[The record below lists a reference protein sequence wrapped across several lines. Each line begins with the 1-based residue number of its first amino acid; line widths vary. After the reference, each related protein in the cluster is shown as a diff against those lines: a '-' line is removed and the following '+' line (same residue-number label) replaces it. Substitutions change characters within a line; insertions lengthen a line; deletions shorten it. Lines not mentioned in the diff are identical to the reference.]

1 MLDISRTLAD
11 LTADLAAINSV
22 VGNEKEIA
30 DALADVFAE
39 YGLVIERVKNSLVL
53 RLDFGKEKTIALIGH
68 LDTVPLSREEQTRAK
83 VENGNLIGLGTC
95 DMKCG
100 IACALKIL
108 YEIKKE
114 IIIPSQ
120 NIVFAFYDG
129 EEGPL
134 PNGVTRLLAE
144 NKLQN
149 IDFAYILEPTCSKYS
164 IGCLGALTAK
174 FEIPGIS
181 AHSANPIL
189 GKNALSEAAK
199 IVRKIE
205 EKDKELRKPQEID
218 GLPFYETIN
227 VTQLTTENAS
237 NVIPPKAN
245 LTINFRFSPKRTL
258 ENAKEFLFSIIDKNL
273 LKTLDCANSCF
284 VTADKTDYFLRSG
297 CEKEIMQAWTDIA
310 QLNAAG
316 IPAINFGAGDIKLAH
331 KPEEFVNIA
340 NLEYFYE
347 LLKKHI

>member
-1 MLDISRTLAD
+1 MLDISRTLVD
-11 LTADLAAINSV
+11 LTSDLVAINSV
-22 VGNEKEIA
+22 IGNEKEIA
-30 DALADVFAE
+30 DALFGVFAE
-39 YGLVIERVKNSLVL
+39 YEIATQRVKNSLVS

-68 LDTVPLSREEQTRAK
+68 LDTVPKSREEQTRAK
-83 VENGNLIGLGTC
+83 IENGNLIGLGTC

-114 IIIPSQ
+114 IIFPSQ
-120 NIVFAFYDG
+120 NIVFVFYDG

-134 PNGVTRLLAE
+134 PNGITRLLAE

-174 FEIPGIS
+174 LEICGIS

-199 IVRKIE
+199 IIKKIE
-205 EKDKELRKPQEID
+205 ETDKKIRKPQKID
-218 GLPFYETIN
+218 GLSFYETIN

-237 NVIPPKAN
+237 NVIPSKAN

-273 LKTLDCANSCF
+273 IKTLDCANSCF
-284 VTADKTDYFLRSG
+284 VSADKTDVFLRNF

-310 QLNAAG
+310 QLNAAQ

-340 NLEYFYE
+340 NLQNFYE
-347 LLKKHI
+347 LLKKHV